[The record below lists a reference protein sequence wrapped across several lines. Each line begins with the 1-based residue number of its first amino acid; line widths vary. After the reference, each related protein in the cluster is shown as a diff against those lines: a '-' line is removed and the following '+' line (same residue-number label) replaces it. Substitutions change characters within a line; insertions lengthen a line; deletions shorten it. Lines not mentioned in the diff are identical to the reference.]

1 MKIALKSAIFLY
13 NIDMTK
19 TKTEKTKFDL
29 GSKNVRKTFLT
40 ILIPTLIA
48 QVIAGTFVIFDTF
61 FVSHG
66 FQATAIFQ
74 GIGTLNAPDASYAS
88 LGPAAIS
95 YAMPYTFFIIGIGLA
110 VGAGL
115 SSIMTKQLANN
126 DKVGMQNTMD
136 SFLPMSVFYGFIMMI
151 VLLIGAKFF
160 VWLGSGFQKD
170 YLEAW
175 FNNPMMNSSWS
186 SDMASDL
193 ITEATY
199 KAINGHILSQ
209 AAWYLRIQALGC
221 IPYIYMSGGVI
232 MLRVQGKAQY
242 ATSFSAV
249 GLVTNIIL
257 DFLFIMVLKMNVV
270 GAAIATVI
278 GQYATA
284 AVYWYYFKFRA
295 DIKANNF
302 NLKHSLT
309 LLKETFVSGVSIM
322 MLQVLTGVTLIMF
335 TFSIGITNYGQM
347 YAVTNYTAVYQ
358 GYNALFIF
366 CNLIIIA
373 AAQSMKPIVEYNYVK
388 GDIDNVKK
396 ARNWGYGF
404 AMIFAIIVTLFIVIF
419 SEAFI
424 GAFYSVQGG
433 TDFITSGWVASQP
446 GYDSALVTTNGM
458 EVASTITRLLFISFP
473 LAALIQMT
481 GTYIQGMGQD
491 NRTSIMLFGKLIVL
505 FPMILFFGFAMPW
518 AVKATWNFDGVEST
532 YTVLNT
538 TAELGM
544 FLALPITDLIFGSL
558 AIYFI
563 VDAQIKIIK
572 PNQKEKVS

>member
-29 GSKNVRKTFLT
+29 GSKNVRRTFLT

-66 FQATAIFQ
+66 FQATAIFE
-74 GIGTLNAPDASYAS
+74 GLGTLNAPDASYAS

-95 YAMPYTFFIIGIGLA
+95 YAMPYTFFIIGLGLA
-110 VGAGL
+110 IGAGL
-115 SSIMTKQLANN
+115 SSIMTKQLAND

-136 SFLPMSVFYGFIMMI
+136 SFLPMSVFYGVIMMV
-151 VLLIGAKFF
+151 VLLLGAKVF

-170 YLEAW
+170 YLTAW
-175 FNNPMMNSSWS
+175 FNNPLLNSNWA
-186 SDMASDL
+186 SDMSSEE

-284 AVYWYYFKFRA
+284 AVYWYYFKYRA
-295 DIKANNF
+295 DIKANSF
-302 NLKHSLT
+302 NMKHSMS

-335 TFSIGITNYGQM
+335 TFSIGVTNYGQM

-373 AAQSMKPIVEYNYVK
+373 AAQSMKPIVEFNYVK
-388 GDIDNVKK
+388 GDIENVKK

-404 AMIFAIIVTLFIVIF
+404 AMIFALIVTVFIVAF
-419 SEAFI
+419 SEKFI

-433 TDFITSGWVASQP
+433 KDFITSGWVASQT
-446 GYDSALVTTNGM
+446 GAAAEVNTNGM
-458 EVASTITRLLFISFP
+458 DVASTITRLLFISFP
-473 LAALIQMT
+473 LAAFIQMN

-491 NRTSIMLFGKLIVL
+491 TRASIMLFGKLALL
-505 FPMILFFGFAMPW
+505 FPLILFFGFAMPW
-518 AVKATWNFDGVEST
+518 AVKATWDFGGAEET
-532 YTVLNT
+532 YSILDTN
-538 TAELGM
+538 AELGM
-544 FLALPITDLIFGSL
+544 FLALPITDLIIGSL
-558 AIYFI
+558 AIFFM
-563 VDAQIKIIK
+563 VDAQRKLLSPKTKENIK
-572 PNQKEKVS
+572 

>member
-1 MKIALKSAIFLY
+1 M
-13 NIDMTK
+13 NK
-19 TKTEKTKFDL
+19 TKTEKKNFDL
-29 GSKNVRKTFLT
+29 GSRNVRKTFLT

-74 GIGTLNAPDASYAS
+74 EMGTLNAPDTSYAS

-95 YAMPYTFFIIGIGLA
+95 YAMPYTFFIIGLGLV

-115 SSIMTKQLANN
+115 SSIMTKQLVNK

-136 SFLPMSVFYGFIMMI
+136 SFLPMTVFYGWIMMA

-170 YLEAW
+170 YLASW
-175 FNNPMMNSSWS
+175 FNNPMLNKEWSNSVK
-186 SDMASDL
+186 SDS
-193 ITEATY
+193 INEATY
-199 KAINGHILSQ
+199 NAINGHILSQ
-209 AAWYLRIQALGC
+209 AAWYLRIQALGT

-242 ATSFSAV
+242 ATAFSAV
-249 GLVTNIIL
+249 GLITNIIL
-257 DFLFIMVLKMNVV
+257 DFLFIMILKMNVV
-270 GAAIATVI
+270 GAAIATVV

-284 AVYWYYFKFRA
+284 SVYWYYFRFRA
-295 DIKANNF
+295 DIRVNSF
-302 NLKHSLT
+302 NIKHSIS

-322 MLQVLTGVTLIMF
+322 MLQVLTGITLIMF
-335 TFSIGITNYGQM
+335 TFSIGITNYGEM

-373 AAQSMKPIVEYNYVK
+373 AAQSMKPIVEYNFVK
-388 GDIDNVKK
+388 GNIENVKK

-404 AMIFAIIVTLFIVIF
+404 AIIFAIIVTLFIAIF
-419 SEAFI
+419 SRQFI
-424 GAFYSVQGG
+424 GVFYSVQGKE

-446 GYDSALVTTNGM
+446 DYTNALVKTDGM
-458 EVASTITRLLFISFP
+458 NVASTITRVLFISFP
-473 LAALIQMT
+473 LASLIQMT

-491 NRTSIMLFGKLIVL
+491 NRASILLFGKLIVL
-505 FPMILFFGFAMPW
+505 FPLIIFFGFAME
-518 AVKATWNFDGVEST
+518 KAITSTWDFDNAELD
-532 YTVLNT
+532 YDVLDT
-538 TAELGM
+538 TANLGM
-544 FLALPITDLIFGSL
+544 FLALPITDLIFGIL
-558 AIYFI
+558 GIYFI
-563 VDAQIKIIK
+563 TDAQVNLIR
-572 PNQKEKVS
+572 PRQKKNFK